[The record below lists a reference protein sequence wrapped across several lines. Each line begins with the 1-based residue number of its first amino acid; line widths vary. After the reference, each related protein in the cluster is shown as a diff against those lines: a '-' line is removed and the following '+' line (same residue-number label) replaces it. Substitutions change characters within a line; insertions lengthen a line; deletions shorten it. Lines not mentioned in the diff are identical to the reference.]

1 LKADARRGFGRST
14 SGCIGCAAYARFSP
28 ANSRFKPQ
36 ALRPPNFLK
45 RWPATTDRTH
55 PDTEHTMGEFTKHQQ
70 KIIKNYYDNRESIAL
85 QKVQEFVTEL
95 YLSEGKKRVKYWK
108 SIAGH
113 LEKLGVDK
121 KTIDHLVSQD
131 KPELVASLVKK
142 LMDKH

>member
-1 LKADARRGFGRST
+1 LCALFAGEPTFAAAGFTPAEFSEKMARTDGPH
-14 SGCIGCAAYARFSP
+14 AREM
-28 ANSRFKPQ
+28 
-36 ALRPPNFLK
+36 
-45 RWPATTDRTH
+45 
-55 PDTEHTMGEFTKHQQ
+55 EHTMGDFTKHQQ

-121 KTIDHLVSQD
+121 KTIDHLISQD
-131 KPELVASLVKK
+131 KPELVATLVKK
-142 LMDKH
+142 LMDKQ